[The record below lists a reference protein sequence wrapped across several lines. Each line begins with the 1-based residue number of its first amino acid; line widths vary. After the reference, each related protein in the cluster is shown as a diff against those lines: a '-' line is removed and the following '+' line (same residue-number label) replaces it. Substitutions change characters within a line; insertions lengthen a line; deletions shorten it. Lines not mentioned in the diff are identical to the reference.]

1 MSSRTPSRDEFIIEA
16 DKARTAP
23 TGKFYKADPGSA
35 KIVTEN
41 HVNTGEYRE
50 MDIRRVA
57 THLLAERLRI
67 TERLR

>member
-1 MSSRTPSRDEFIIEA
+1 LKQTRS
-16 DKARTAP
+16 RTAP

-35 KIVTEN
+35 EIVTKN
-41 HVNTGEYRE
+41 HVNTGEFRE
-50 MDIRRVA
+50 IGIRRVA